1 VKQKFF
7 AFVTNGLF
15 FSAELALL
23 ERERKEEKINGVRSS
38 AEKNRPTVIVDF
50 FQRKLNSYKS
60 IDRFIIISILSKT
73 KIVPSSSN

>member
-1 VKQKFF
+1 MKQKFF
-7 AFVTNGLF
+7 AFVNKWSV
-15 FSAELALL
+15 FSSWTCIV
-23 ERERKEEKINGVRSS
+23 RERKEENINGVRSS
-38 AEKNRPTVIVDF
+38 AEKNRPTVIIDF